1 MKWYEM
7 NDLCRLGICGQGS
20 RIYKNLVIWSGLY
33 VPSLLRAWTQAGV
46 YTHLSHY
53 AYIHLRLVPYADA
66 RCFYSN
72 VSHDDWRSL
81 NREHLSTYSLARGN
95 YELRIF
101 DTHAFIILQI
111 STRICWIPTSTRL
124 SQIGTSQPTLF
135 DPALSLSGL
144 KKERRRWLASDVKR
158 YLSKDI
164 EKMEECNKII
174 RLVRNDVL
182 GIGAKLINFSTRIS
196 QFKATYFHRC
206 IQFPMIHVRLKVM
219 YRLHL
224 APISVNQTPLF
235 LLSLPNQRPKPHP
248 SLRVII

>member
-1 MKWYEM
+1 MLMPDVFTQMFPTTTGVHSTANIYPPTHSLEEITS
-7 NDLCRLGICGQGS
+7 LGFSTHMPSSSCKSPPGS
-20 RIYKNLVIWSGLY
+20 AGFQPALACLKLGKCPPSYKGSTCDNG
-33 VPSLLRAWTQAGV
+33 
-46 YTHLSHY
+46 
-53 AYIHLRLVPYADA
+53 
-66 RCFYSN
+66 SN
-72 VSHDDWRSL
+72 S
-81 NREHLSTYSLARGN
+81 
-95 YELRIF
+95 
-101 DTHAFIILQI
+101 
-111 STRICWIPTSTRL
+111 
-124 SQIGTSQPTLF
+124 TSQPTLF